1 MTLAPVLLGFP
12 DRESVI
18 LQWPVCEVIRPG
30 GCELLK
36 GENMKLISA
45 ALLSSLPL
53 VPVAAQQPTSITL
66 SCNGTSKLM
75 MAGDDTKPDPV
86 TNLGM
91 IVNFGERTVSFLS
104 YHIPFE
110 RVDNTMVLFH
120 GTTQAMSYAG
130 TKLKP
135 VTVDG
140 SVDRVTGAASVAF
153 LNERVGD
160 NQTWE
165 LVCKPAKR
173 LF

>member
-1 MTLAPVLLGFP
+1 M
-12 DRESVI
+12 RR
-18 LQWPVCEVIRPG
+18 VCV
-30 GCELLK
+30 
-36 GENMKLISA
+36 
-45 ALLSSLPL
+45 ALLVALPL
-53 VPVAAQQPTSITL
+53 MPVRAQQPNTITL

-75 MAGDDTKPDPV
+75 TAGDDTKPEPV

-104 YHIPFE
+104 FRIPFE

-120 GTTQAMSYAG
+120 GAQAMSYAG

-140 SVDRVTGAASVAF
+140 SVDRVTGAASVMF

-165 LVCKPAKR
+165 LVCKPTKQ